1 MIGAARL
8 PVSRLFQ
15 DTSATADNFIGTF
28 EKFMQLRRET
38 ANNQVVHLAA
48 NFSVANPFALPAA
61 EEADRLRVLRELEI
75 LDTEPEQAFD
85 EIVILASNIARVPT
99 SLVSLVDEDRQ
110 WFKARTGVN
119 VCETNRDVS
128 FCKHIIPTRRPLVV
142 EDARLDPRFLDNPLV
157 LAGEVIFYAGVPLIV
172 PGGQVLGSL
181 CVIDQ
186 EPRQISE
193 QTIRALEVL
202 GRQVVDQMML
212 RRANRELQRQLRIAE
227 SLERLSQFLVR
238 ENTVTAILDF
248 AAAEVQKI
256 TDAEICGVKFR
267 RRIGPTESSWI
278 GGEPIEAGEGD
289 TNPPTDFVVA
299 QPAGTLVRINIPF
312 EDEGMQGFV
321 LVKTSKEAVI
331 GPAHETALRSVSAS
345 LAAAIERAELL
356 KEIQLENEQR
366 RLGEMVLSGQAA
378 ALEGLATGQPL
389 PEIMAGLLT
398 CYEQIDAHSLCAIL
412 LVDDKRVVTSVFSP
426 SLPPAYSKE
435 LHGFQ
440 MAAHTGCC
448 GAAIAAGEPVI
459 VTDIATDPLFNG
471 LTELAVRLGLV
482 AAWSVPVLDRDG
494 NPLGT
499 MAVYYR
505 TNRAPTLMQI
515 RLVESFA
522 NFAAISID
530 HRKDEEDLKSALKA
544 AEVASKMKTR
554 FLANMSH
561 EIRTPMN
568 GIIGMAEFLAD
579 TDLTEDQ
586 QEFVRTL
593 RSSANL
599 LLGVINDVLDVSK
612 IEAGKLSILRKSHW
626 LRLPFEDVIRNN
638 MPLAQR
644 KGTHLWLDWDSNLP
658 ETAMFDELRYRQIVG
673 NLVNNAVK
681 FTTGGEVCLAVSAT
695 RPGMIEIIVSDTGTG
710 IPEADLPRIFESF
723 VQVDSSTAR
732 EHGGTGLGLTIVRSL
747 VEMKGGTISVQST
760 FGKGSTFFVRL
771 PLHLDG
777 KGDGNMPGIARRRE
791 IPALRVLLAEDNPT
805 NRLVANRALKKLGC
819 VVTAVED
826 GQEAVEV
833 FGPGKFD
840 LVLMD
845 LQMPRLDG
853 FAATSRLHEIDSS
866 VPVVALTAHAFDEE
880 RERCIEFGMW
890 DHLSKPFTQEGLR
903 LLLERVAS
911 HIERN

>member
-1 MIGAARL
+1 MQLRHE
-8 PVSRLFQ
+8 
-15 DTSATADNFIGTF
+15 TADN
-28 EKFMQLRRET
+28 QSV
-38 ANNQVVHLAA
+38 QVDASLSIAEPLALTL
-48 NFSVANPFALPAA
+48 V
-61 EEADRLRVLRELEI
+61 EEADRLRVLRELSI
-75 LDTEPEQAFD
+75 LDTEAEPAFD
-85 EIVILASNIARVPT
+85 EIVMLASNIAGVPT

-110 WFKARTGVN
+110 WFKARIGMP
-119 VCETNRDVS
+119 VCETSRDVS
-128 FCKHIIPTRRPLVV
+128 FCQHTIPTKRPLVV
-142 EDARLDPRFLDNPLV
+142 EDARLDPRFLSNPLV
-157 LAGEVIFYAGVPLIV
+157 LTGQVIFYAGVPLV
-172 PGGQVLGSL
+172 LPGGQVLGSL

-193 QTIRALEVL
+193 QTMRALEVL
-202 GRQVVDQMML
+202 ARQVVDQMML
-212 RRANRELQRQLRIAE
+212 RRANRDLQRQLGIAE

-238 ENTVTAILDF
+238 ENTVPAILDF

-256 TDAEICGVKFR
+256 TDAESCGVKFR

-278 GGEPIEAGEGD
+278 GDVLDEAGEGD
-289 TNPPTDFVVA
+289 PNAPTDFSSEP
-299 QPAGTLVRINIPF
+299 PAGTLVRIKIPF
-312 EDEGMQGFV
+312 EDDGMHGFV
-321 LVKTSKEAVI
+321 MVKTSRETVM
-331 GPAHETALRSVSAS
+331 GPAHETALRSLSAS

-356 KEIQLENEQR
+356 KEVQLENEQR
-366 RLGEMVLSGQAA
+366 RLGEKVLSGQAA
-378 ALEGLATGQPL
+378 ALEGLATGLPL

-398 CYEQIDAHSLCAIL
+398 CYEEIDPHSLCAIL
-412 LVDDKRVVTSVFSP
+412 LVDQDRVVTSVFSS
-426 SLPPAYSKE
+426 SLPPVYAEE
-435 LHGFQ
+435 LHGLQ
-440 MAAHTGCC
+440 LAARTGCC
-448 GAAIAAGEPVI
+448 GSAISTGEPVI

-471 LTELAVRLGLV
+471 LTELALQLGLV

-494 NPLGT
+494 CPQGS

-530 HRKDEEDLKSALKA
+530 HRKDEEDLKGALKA

-644 KGTHLWLDWDSNLP
+644 KGTRLSLEWDANLP
-658 ETAMFDELRYRQIVG
+658 ETATFDELRYRQIVG

-681 FTTGGEVCLAVSAT
+681 FTTGGEVCLSVSAA
-695 RPGMIEIIVSDTGTG
+695 RRGMIEIMVSDTGIG

-723 VQVDSSTAR
+723 VQVDNATAR
-732 EHGGTGLGLTIVRSL
+732 EQGGTGLGLTIVRSL
-747 VEMKGGTISVQST
+747 VEMKGGTIGVQSKP
-760 FGKGSTFFVRL
+760 GKGTTFTVRL
-771 PLHLDG
+771 PLHLDA
-777 KGDGNMPGIARRRE
+777 KGDGGAPRVARRRE
-791 IPALRVLLAEDNPT
+791 IPVLRVLLAEDNPT

-819 VVTAVED
+819 VVTEVED
-826 GQEAVEV
+826 GQEAVDV
-833 FGPGKFD
+833 FRPGKFD

-853 FAATSRLHEIDSS
+853 FAATSRIHEMDSTI
-866 VPVVALTAHAFDEE
+866 PVVALTAHAFDEE

-890 DHLSKPFTQEGLR
+890 DHLSKPFTQESLR
-903 LLLERVAS
+903 LLLERVAT
-911 HIERN
+911 HLERN